1 MIETLTITRNITD
14 KKEKV
19 KWDLIDVASVSYI
32 EYWDSHGSTI
42 VRNKKDYK
50 NVHVKITE
58 RSWKEFGRKWSMHVA
73 YIDGKELDGEIT
85 SVQGDNHRLII
96 KGCIGAG

>member
-19 KWDLIDVASVSYI
+19 KWDFINVGSLTYI

-42 VRNKKDYK
+42 VQDKKNFE
-50 NVHVKITE
+50 NVHVKIAE
-58 RSWKEFGRKWSMHVA
+58 RSWKEFGQKWKIYVA

-85 SVQGDNHRLII
+85 SVQGNEYRLII
-96 KGCIGAG
+96 KGCVGAG